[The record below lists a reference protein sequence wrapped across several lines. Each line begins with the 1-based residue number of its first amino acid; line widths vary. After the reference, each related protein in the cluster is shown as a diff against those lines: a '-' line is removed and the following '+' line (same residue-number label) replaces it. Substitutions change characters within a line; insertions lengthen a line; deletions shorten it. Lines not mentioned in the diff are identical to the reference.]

1 MVHRQVGRA
10 GLRPRGAGGRHPD
23 RVDQQLGLLVVAG
36 HAPTWRL
43 PFTWLRLVLD
53 CLIRALGYLLGKA
66 PRRARDE
73 LATLGWLFAHP
84 RRIRA
89 YRRRLRQRTDRTDG
103 QATEKDRAALIAG
116 LRPPWW
122 SSLRARRSSR

>member
-23 RVDQQLGLLVVAG
+23 RLDQQLGLLVVAG

-43 PFTWLRLVLD
+43 PFTWLRLALD

-66 PRRARDE
+66 PARARDE
-73 LATLGWLFAHP
+73 LATLGWLVGHSG
-84 RRIRA
+84 RIRG
-89 YRRRLRQRTDRTDG
+89 YRRRLRRG
-103 QATEKDRAALIAG
+103 ATEPTGGPRETG
-116 LRPPWW
+116 RPRKTGP
-122 SSLRARRSSR
+122 R